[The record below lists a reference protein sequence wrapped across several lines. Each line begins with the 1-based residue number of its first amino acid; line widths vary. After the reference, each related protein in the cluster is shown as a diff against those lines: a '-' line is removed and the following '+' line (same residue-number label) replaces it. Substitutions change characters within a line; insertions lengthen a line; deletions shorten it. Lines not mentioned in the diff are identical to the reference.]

1 MEHVVGANVA
11 EIIRV
16 VARLEDVVVALDEHL
31 IPVEAPQNGK
41 RSPVYNHISEVIDL
55 VLGADNVVPVFDKD
69 LVHLSQGLILEPS
82 SLRNL
87 HTPAWPKWVSL
98 IRNVF
103 IECVFMGY
111 WLPGI
116 PASKLP

>member
-69 LVHLSQGLILEPS
+69 LVHFFDVI
-82 SLRNL
+82 
-87 HTPAWPKWVSL
+87 
-98 IRNVF
+98 
-103 IECVFMGY
+103 
-111 WLPGI
+111 PGSHLGAVLVEEFAH
-116 PASKLP
+116 PGVAEVGVAD